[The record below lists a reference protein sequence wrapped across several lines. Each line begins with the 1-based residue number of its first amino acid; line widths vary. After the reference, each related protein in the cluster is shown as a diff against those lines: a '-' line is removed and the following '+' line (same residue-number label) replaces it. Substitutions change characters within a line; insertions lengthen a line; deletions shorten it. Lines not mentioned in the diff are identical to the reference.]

1 MLIVV
6 GQAVSHRSAVD
17 RLTPGGELEHQ
28 IQIVLRVEDVLK
40 IHNVGVPNHTHD
52 LDLVLDVPFDA
63 IPHLGA
69 ARARQRCGGA
79 RTGPRDS
86 DQAAL
91 QSSAQGASDG
101 GRGRLCHVVDR
112 YFLDGVLGPFGILHI
127 GC

>member
-1 MLIVV
+1 MDT
-6 GQAVSHRSAVD
+6 SSREFED
-17 RLTPGGELEHQ
+17 Q

-69 ARARQRCGGA
+69 ARARQRRGGA

-91 QSSAQGASDG
+91 QSSAQGG
-101 GRGRLCHVVDR
+101 KRQWQGEVVPCCR
-112 YFLDGVLGPFGILHI
+112 SVLS
-127 GC
+127 